1 VGENQTPQKI
11 LFIIPNLEKNERD
24 FKKGKR
30 LSLYLLVSIIY
41 LIKNHIFCFTINFE
55 LKIKYWQ

>member
-24 FKKGKR
+24 FKKGER
-30 LSLYLLVSIIY
+30 LSLCLLVSIIY
-41 LIKNHIFCFTINFE
+41 LIKNYIFCFTINFE